1 VSAPAAVASEA
12 EPTTDGC
19 VSPPTTTL
27 LFLCRRRRRRRHAT
41 APQKTVLQEPCAQG
55 SEGHG

>member
-19 VSPPTTTL
+19 VSPSTTTL
-27 LFLCRRRRRRRHAT
+27 LFLRRRRRHAT